1 MQIVSVDIGSTWT
14 KAALFTRLS
23 LIQGGSLTSIFQDSV
38 MHHLSRLDK
47 AFLRKG
53 IQLSRAN
60 NIVSLSRPSG
70 ASASVPL
77 PDELLL
83 EEKAVTQLLALLA
96 TDRTLLRDPW
106 FGVSRVTVRQA
117 LRQLVEQQI
126 LESIQGSGTYVK
138 EERVNYDIFQLTS
151 FDEKLSD
158 RHVDTHSE
166 VLIFEV
172 IPADDFLQQQLQIT
186 AQDRVW
192 HVKRV
197 RYRKQ
202 KPMALEETWMPLALF
217 PDLTWQVMENSKY
230 HFIEEVKKMVID
242 RSEQEI
248 IPLMPTEEM
257 SRLLNIS
264 QTKPILE
271 KVSRGYLV
279 DGRVFEYSRNAFNTD
294 DYKFTLI
301 ARRKSSR

>member
-1 MQIVSVDIGSTWT
+1 MGHKPLYRQIADRIREQIARGEL
-14 KAALFTRLS
+14 KPGDALPTE
-23 LIQGGSLTSIFQDSV
+23 
-38 MHHLSRLDK
+38 
-47 AFLRKG
+47 
-53 IQLSRAN
+53 
-60 NIVSLSRPSG
+60 
-70 ASASVPL
+70 SAL
-77 PDELLL
+77 QTE
-83 EEKAVTQLLALLA
+83 
-96 TDRTLLRDPW
+96 

-279 DGRVFEYSRNAFNTD
+279 V
-294 DYKFTLI
+294 
-301 ARRKSSR
+301 

>member
-1 MQIVSVDIGSTWT
+1 MGHKPLYRQIADRIREQIARGEL
-14 KAALFTRLS
+14 KPGDALPTE
-23 LIQGGSLTSIFQDSV
+23 
-38 MHHLSRLDK
+38 
-47 AFLRKG
+47 
-53 IQLSRAN
+53 
-60 NIVSLSRPSG
+60 
-70 ASASVPL
+70 SAL
-77 PDELLL
+77 QTE
-83 EEKAVTQLLALLA
+83 
-96 TDRTLLRDPW
+96 

-186 AQDRVW
+186 PQDRVW

-197 RYRKQ
+197 R
-202 KPMALEETWMPLALF
+202 
-217 PDLTWQVMENSKY
+217 Y

-301 ARRKSSR
+301 AQRKSSR

>member
-1 MQIVSVDIGSTWT
+1 MV
-14 KAALFTRLS
+14 
-23 LIQGGSLTSIFQDSV
+23 
-38 MHHLSRLDK
+38 
-47 AFLRKG
+47 
-53 IQLSRAN
+53 
-60 NIVSLSRPSG
+60 
-70 ASASVPL
+70 
-77 PDELLL
+77 
-83 EEKAVTQLLALLA
+83 
-96 TDRTLLRDPW
+96 
-106 FGVSRVTVRQA
+106 
-117 LRQLVEQQI
+117 
-126 LESIQGSGTYVK
+126 YVK

-158 RHVDTHSE
+158 RHVDTRSE

-186 AQDRVW
+186 PQDRVW

-202 KPMALEETWMPLALF
+202 KPMALENLDAACVVPGSHLAGHG
-217 PDLTWQVMENSKY
+217 NSKY

-279 DGRVFEYSRNAFNTD
+279 DGRCLNIAA
-294 DYKFTLI
+294 TLLI
-301 ARRKSSR
+301 PMTINLP

>member
-1 MQIVSVDIGSTWT
+1 MGHKPLYRQIADRIREQITCGEL
-14 KAALFTRLS
+14 KPGDALPTE
-23 LIQGGSLTSIFQDSV
+23 
-38 MHHLSRLDK
+38 
-47 AFLRKG
+47 
-53 IQLSRAN
+53 
-60 NIVSLSRPSG
+60 
-70 ASASVPL
+70 SAL
-77 PDELLL
+77 QTE
-83 EEKAVTQLLALLA
+83 
-96 TDRTLLRDPW
+96 

-158 RHVDTHSE
+158 RHVETHSE

-172 IPADDFLQQQLQIT
+172 IPADNFLQQQLQISEQDDEKLSDRHVET
-186 AQDRVW
+186 HSEVLIFEVIPADNFLQQQLQISEQDRVW

-202 KPMALEETWMPLALF
+202 KPVALEETWMPLALF

-279 DGRVFEYSRNAFNTD
+279 DGQVFEYSRNAFNTD

-301 ARRKSSR
+301 AQRKSPR

>member
-1 MQIVSVDIGSTWT
+1 MGHKPLYRQIADRIREQIARGEL
-14 KAALFTRLS
+14 KPGDALPTE
-23 LIQGGSLTSIFQDSV
+23 
-38 MHHLSRLDK
+38 
-47 AFLRKG
+47 
-53 IQLSRAN
+53 
-60 NIVSLSRPSG
+60 
-70 ASASVPL
+70 SAL
-77 PDELLL
+77 QTE
-83 EEKAVTQLLALLA
+83 
-96 TDRTLLRDPW
+96 

-126 LESIQGSGTYVK
+126 LESIQGSGTYV
-138 EERVNYDIFQLTS
+138 
-151 FDEKLSD
+151 
-158 RHVDTHSE
+158 
-166 VLIFEV
+166 
-172 IPADDFLQQQLQIT
+172 DFLQQQLQIT
-186 AQDRVW
+186 PQDRVW

-301 ARRKSSR
+301 AQRKSSR

>member
-1 MQIVSVDIGSTWT
+1 MGHKPLYRQIADRIREQIARGEL
-14 KAALFTRLS
+14 KPGDALPTE
-23 LIQGGSLTSIFQDSV
+23 
-38 MHHLSRLDK
+38 
-47 AFLRKG
+47 
-53 IQLSRAN
+53 
-60 NIVSLSRPSG
+60 
-70 ASASVPL
+70 SAL
-77 PDELLL
+77 QTE
-83 EEKAVTQLLALLA
+83 
-96 TDRTLLRDPW
+96 

-202 KPMALEETWMPLALF
+202 KPMALNSMATVRTMFRTWLTRTRCTVRVSCRNLLAICSILVR
-217 PDLTWQVMENSKY
+217 W
-230 HFIEEVKKMVID
+230 KKK
-242 RSEQEI
+242 
-248 IPLMPTEEM
+248 
-257 SRLLNIS
+257 
-264 QTKPILE
+264 QTP
-271 KVSRGYLV
+271 VTMR
-279 DGRVFEYSRNAFNTD
+279 
-294 DYKFTLI
+294 
-301 ARRKSSR
+301 